1 MARITDLDPIENE
14 QVNNTIDLLHLV
26 DVSSETSVDKK
37 ITVAKFHKTAPA
49 ASATEKGDVTTG
61 EQSFAGDKTFKD
73 DVNIEGDL
81 VVTGDIKQLGNPFAN
96 GQLFSWDAIAQ
107 KAVGKSVDTEVTA
120 GSSNPVSSSGVKIYV
135 DTSISSVVGA
145 GFSHNIPRITPKDIT
160 VYYQNGTL
168 WQRLNGTDGFTLFED
183 IYVGDYFQMSRPIT
197 TPNQD
202 PQYAATG
209 TDWVTIAGINTL
221 AGNGDNIDMW
231 FNHLVMIPGK
241 GDLPGVNYFGRNR
254 MNPTDTTAGGYYN
267 SELHQSILGPVV
279 SAGSTAAGA
288 TVNQQLYAEFG
299 AHLKTT
305 RELLTD
311 NIGPTLNNRFGNAGG
326 ASSSWAW
333 YSCQSCLM
341 SEVEV
346 FGATIW
352 SSSGFDTG
360 NAKTRLP
367 LFNFSTK
374 ALNNRWSWYWLK
386 DIASA
391 ALFCY
396 VNGNGDSSYR
406 GASDAGAFVRPRFVL
421 GA

>member
-1 MARITDLDPIENE
+1 MARITDLEAITKE
-14 QVNNTIDLLHLV
+14 QVNPAADLLHIV
-26 DVSSETSVDKK
+26 DVSSETSIDKK
-37 ITVAKFHKTAPA
+37 ITV
-49 ASATEKGDVTTG
+49 E
-61 EQSFAGDKTFKD
+61 E
-73 DVNIEGDL
+73 
-81 VVTGDIKQLGNPFAN
+81 
-96 GQLFSWDAIAQ
+96 FSKAIA
-107 KAVGKSVDTEVTA
+107 
-120 GSSNPVSSSGVKIYV
+120 PGV
-135 DTSISSVVGA
+135 ISSMD
-145 GFSHNIPRITPKDIT
+145 HNIPRAIPKDIT
-160 VYYQNGTL
+160 AYYQNGTL
-168 WQRLNGTDGFTLFED
+168 WQRLNGTNGFTLFED
-183 IYVGDYFQMSRPIT
+183 IFAGDYFQMSRPIT

-202 PQYAATG
+202 PQYAVTG
-209 TDWVTIAGINTL
+209 ADWVTIAGINTL
-221 AGNGDNIDMW
+221 AGNGDSVDMW
-231 FNHLVMIPGK
+231 FNHLVMVPGK

-279 SAGSTAAGA
+279 SAGSTVAGA

-299 AHLKTT
+299 THLKTT

-311 NIGPTLNNRFGNAGG
+311 NIGASLNNRFGSAGG

-333 YSCQSCLM
+333 YSCQACLM

-391 ALFCY
+391 ALFCGVDGGGVSAY
-396 VNGNGDSSYR
+396 V
-406 GASDAGAFVRPRFVL
+406 GASNAGNVVRPRFVL

>member
-1 MARITDLDPIENE
+1 MARITDLEAITKE
-14 QVNNTIDLLHLV
+14 QVNPAADLLHIV
-26 DVSSETSVDKK
+26 DVSSETSIDKK
-37 ITVAKFHKTAPA
+37 ITV
-49 ASATEKGDVTTG
+49 E
-61 EQSFAGDKTFKD
+61 E
-73 DVNIEGDL
+73 
-81 VVTGDIKQLGNPFAN
+81 
-96 GQLFSWDAIAQ
+96 FSKAIA
-107 KAVGKSVDTEVTA
+107 
-120 GSSNPVSSSGVKIYV
+120 SGVF
-135 DTSISSVVGA
+135 SSMD
-145 GFSHNIPRITPKDIT
+145 HNIPRAIPKDIT
-160 VYYQNGTL
+160 AYYQNGTL
-168 WQRLNGTDGFTLFED
+168 WQRLNGTNGFTLFED
-183 IYVGDYFQMSRPIT
+183 IFAGDYFQMSRPIT

-209 TDWVTIAGINTL
+209 ADWVTIAGINTL
-221 AGNGDNIDMW
+221 AGNGDSVDMW
-231 FNHLVMIPGK
+231 FNHLVMVPGK

-305 RELLTD
+305 RELLTA
-311 NIGPTLNNRFGNAGG
+311 NIGASLNNKFGSAGG

-333 YSCQSCLM
+333 YSCQACLM

-391 ALFCY
+391 ALFCC
-396 VNGNGDSSYR
+396 VGTGGDSACS
-406 GASDAGAFVRPRFVL
+406 GASYAGVFVRPRFVL